1 MFGDFEEQQK
11 LMDKKLKAIKI
22 EHSSNENEIKI
33 TLNASLEIENIS
45 IDFEKMDMT
54 SHDQLE
60 DVLLVTINE
69 AVQKAQL
76 AQAAESQ
83 KMLANMMPG
92 GMGDLG
98 KLFGQ

>member
-54 SHDQLE
+54 SPDQLE

-69 AVQKAQL
+69 AVQKAQ
-76 AQAAESQ
+76 
-83 KMLANMMPG
+83 
-92 GMGDLG
+92 
-98 KLFGQ
+98 

>member
-11 LMDKKLKAIKI
+11 EMDKKLKAISI
-22 EHSSNENEIKI
+22 QHASNEDEVKVTI
-33 TLNASLEIENIS
+33 NAGMEIENIS
-45 IDFEKMDMT
+45 VDFSKMDMT
-54 SHDQLE
+54 SADQLE

-69 AVQKAQL
+69 AIKQAQV
-76 AQAAESQ
+76 AQAVESQ
-83 KMLANMMPG
+83 KMLSAMMPG

>member
-54 SHDQLE
+54 SPDQLE

-83 KMLANMMPG
+83 KMLANMMPSR
-92 GMGDLG
+92 MGDLG

>member
-22 EHSSNENEIKI
+22 EHASNENEIKI
-33 TLNASLEIENIS
+33 SLNASLEIENIT
-45 IDFEKMDMT
+45 IDFEKLDMT
-54 SHDQLE
+54 SSDQLE
-60 DVLLVTINE
+60 DLLLVTVNE
-69 AVQKAQL
+69 AIQLAQI

>member
-1 MFGDFEEQQK
+1 MYGDFEEQQK

-54 SHDQLE
+54 SPDQLE

-83 KMLANMMPG
+83 KMLANMMSG

>member
-54 SHDQLE
+54 SPDQLE

-83 KMLANMMPG
+83 KMLANMMPR

>member
-54 SHDQLE
+54 SPDQLE
-60 DVLLVTINE
+60 DVLLVTIKE